1 MDSLTAETFSRAAV
15 RTAEADRKA
24 KAAEDRAAYLAET
37 NAKLTAQIA
46 GLVAEIGAR
55 DAVIGRLQ
63 GRLEGLAVVLTNAAD
78 KALDHGR
85 ALS

>member
-1 MDSLTAETFSRAAV
+1 MADFFAETLHEASRRTATAE
-15 RTAEADRKA
+15 RKA

-37 NAKLTAQIA
+37 NAKLVSQIA

>member
-1 MDSLTAETFSRAAV
+1 MNVVTSESFNRAVV
-15 RTAEADRKA
+15 RATEADRKA

-37 NAKLTAQIA
+37 NAKLVSQIA

-63 GRLEGLAVVLTNAAD
+63 GRLEGLAVVLTNAAE
-78 KALDHGR
+78 KALDRGR